1 MILARR
7 WRFERHNLPTL
18 VLAFFLAFV
27 TQINPAHS
35 DTTKPLWDALKNGT
49 AVVLIRHAL
58 APGTGDPGNF
68 DINDCSTQ
76 RNLSDTGRAQ
86 SDRMG
91 DLFRANG
98 ISTARVLSSQ
108 WCRCMETA
116 ELMNLGPVDVFLTI
130 NSFFRNRSQS
140 GPQTRALIDWINNA
154 DLSTPTIF
162 VTHQVN
168 ITALTD
174 IFPSSG
180 ELVFVGR
187 DDKSDLSVLGTI
199 ETD

>member
-1 MILARR
+1 MIVMHRR
-7 WRFERHNLPTL
+7 RLGRFILPSL
-18 VLAFFLAFV
+18 VLSFSLAFLPLF
-27 TQINPAHS
+27 NPAYS
-35 DTTKPLWDALKNGT
+35 DTTKPLWDAVKNGT

-58 APGTGDPGNF
+58 APGTGDPGHF
-68 DINDCSTQ
+68 DINDCGTQ

-108 WCRCMETA
+108 WCRCMDTA
-116 ELMNLGPVDVFLTI
+116 TLMDLGPVEAFPTI

-140 GPQTRALIDWINNA
+140 GPQTSALTDWINNA

-180 ELVFVGR
+180 ELVFVSR
-187 DDKSDLSVLGTI
+187 DDKNALSVLGTI